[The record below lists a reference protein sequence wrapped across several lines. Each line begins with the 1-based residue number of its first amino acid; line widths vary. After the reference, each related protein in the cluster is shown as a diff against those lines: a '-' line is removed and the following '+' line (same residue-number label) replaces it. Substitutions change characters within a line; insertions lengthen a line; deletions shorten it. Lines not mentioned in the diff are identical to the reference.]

1 MNFEREL
8 ELAKDLARR
17 AGLEILEYYAREI
30 IAEEKLGV
38 DLFYEPVTAAD
49 RAASQLIVKGIE
61 AVFPE
66 DGILSE
72 EETDVSEH
80 RLARDRVWIIDPID
94 GTAGFVKKDGD
105 FAVQIGFAV
114 DGRAVAGVVLLP
126 YHDVMYF
133 ASKGSGTFR
142 ESGGKVERL
151 EVSGEEDFTE
161 MVMAVSR
168 NHRSKK
174 IQALKREFRPKG
186 EMQRGSVGLKVGLI
200 TEKQADL
207 YIHLSPRTKLW
218 DTCAPQIILEE
229 AGGRLTDLFG
239 EEFRYDIEDVQN
251 HGGIVATNGK
261 VHDEVIKRLKPLLRD
276 LGRLRHQPK
285 ARSSSHRT

>member
-1 MNFEREL
+1 MGFEREL

-38 DLFYEPVTAAD
+38 DLHYEPVTAAD
-49 RAASQLIVKGIE
+49 RAASKLIVAGVE

-66 DGILSE
+66 DAILSE
-72 EETDVSEH
+72 EEADVVER
-80 RLARDRVWIIDPID
+80 RLGRERVWVIDPID

-114 DGRAVAGVVLLP
+114 GGEAVAGVVLLP
-126 YHDVMYF
+126 YHDVMYS
-133 ASKGSGTFR
+133 ASKGGGAWR
-142 ESGGKVERL
+142 ESGGKTERIA
-151 EVSGEEDFTE
+151 VSDESDFTKM
-161 MVMAVSR
+161 MVAVSR
-168 NHRSKK
+168 NHRSPKMMA
-174 IQALKREFRPKG
+174 IKREFRVKG
-186 EMQRGSVGLKVGLI
+186 EVDRGSVGLKVGLLA
-200 TEKQADL
+200 ERRADL

-229 AGGRLTDLFG
+229 AGGRMTDLFG
-239 EEFRYDIEDVQN
+239 EDFRYDIEDLQN

-261 VHDEVIKRLKPLLRD
+261 VHDEVIRRLKPLLREF
-276 LGRLRHQPK
+276 GRLRYRPK
-285 ARSSSHRT
+285 ATAR

>member
-1 MNFEREL
+1 MEFEREL

-38 DLFYEPVTAAD
+38 DPFYEPVTAAD

-61 AVFPE
+61 AVFP
-66 DGILSE
+66 DDAILSE
-72 EETDVSEH
+72 EEHDHSEH
-80 RLARDRVWIIDPID
+80 RLGKQRVWVIDPID
-94 GTAGFVKKDGD
+94 GTAGFIKKDGD

-114 DGRAVAGVVLLP
+114 DGQAAVGVVLLP

-133 ASKGSGTFR
+133 ASKGAGAWR
-142 ESGGKVERL
+142 ETGGKAERM
-151 EVSGEEDFTE
+151 EVSGETDFTR
-161 MVMAVSR
+161 MAMAVSR
-168 NHRSKK
+168 NHRSPK
-174 IQALKREFRPKG
+174 IKAVKREFRPKK
-186 EMQRGSVGLKVGLI
+186 ELQRGSVGLKVGLI
-200 TEKQADL
+200 AERQADF

-218 DTCAPQIILEE
+218 DTCAPQVILEE

-261 VHDEVIKRLKPLLRD
+261 VHDETIQRLKPLLREF
-276 LGRLRHQPK
+276 GRLRYRPKVNAGRQP
-285 ARSSSHRT
+285 

>member
-1 MNFEREL
+1 MSFEREL
-8 ELAKDLARR
+8 EVAKELARK
-17 AGLEILEYYAREI
+17 AGIEILDHYAREI

-49 RAASQLIVKGIE
+49 RAASRIIVEGIE
-61 AVFPE
+61 DVFPD

-80 RLARDRVWIIDPID
+80 RLARDRVWVIDPID

-105 FAVQIGFAV
+105 FGVQIGFSVGGSAV
-114 DGRAVAGVVLLP
+114 VGVVLLP
-126 YHDVMYF
+126 YHDVMYY
-133 ASKGSGTFR
+133 ASKGGGAFR
-142 ESGGKVERL
+142 ESGGTVERL
-151 EVSGEEDFTE
+151 SVSGETDFIN

-168 NHRSKK
+168 NHRSPK
-174 IQALKREFRPKG
+174 IKALKREFRVKG
-186 EMQRGSVGLKVGLI
+186 ELQRGSVGLKVGLI
-200 TEKQADL
+200 VEKAADL

-239 EEFRYDIEDVQN
+239 EDFRYDIKDVQN
-251 HGGIVATNGK
+251 HGGIVATNGR
-261 VHDEVIKRLKPLLRD
+261 VHDQVIKRLKPLLTKF
-276 LGRLRHQPK
+276 GRLRYRPK
-285 ARSSSHRT
+285 ARN